1 MKKIELNP
9 PRGGSSQPADFL
21 RPHSPHRRVLFI
33 VQPRKAAGRKRIFR
47 FGVQKWAKNWQQRV
61 VLWAFQGNLWVKKST
76 FCIVGNFLGIPQFW
90 FFFFG
95 TWFDVQTAQAQR
107 IFKAQGYVTWVFGRV
122 SPNANGSSPRRLLRR
137 ERAERLEKF
146 GPAGTNL
153 LADPPHMG
161 PASRLSWGPRP
172 IRGPTGVGVLS

>member
-90 FFFFG
+90 FFFFWHLVRRPDCPG
-95 TWFDVQTAQAQR
+95 TTDFQGAGLCHVGVWPRVSQR
-107 IFKAQGYVTWVFGRV
+107 KWVFTK
-122 SPNANGSSPRRLLRR
+122 AFAQ
-137 ERAERLEKF
+137 E
-146 GPAGTNL
+146 GT
-153 LADPPHMG
+153 
-161 PASRLSWGPRP
+161 S
-172 IRGPTGVGVLS
+172 